1 MKTIAKIDE
10 RKFDEIETAV
20 EWIVSQDLESA
31 EVDIYEVDEN
41 KEATRYIESFTVSAN
56 DGYEFSAY
64 GLFKWNESSEEYEWY
79 NNTEILYNSQDEILD
94 LKDKLEPGK
103 YEISSIAQT
112 LSEYLNDTV
121 VEEFEV

>member
-10 RKFDEIETAV
+10 RKFDEIEAAV